1 MSQEDRQFKDQI
13 YEHLGRIGK
22 ALSSPKRLELLDL
35 LSQGPR
41 TVEVLAEEAGLNLAN
56 ASKHLQILRAARM
69 VDTEK
74 RGTYVVYTVGGET
87 VAQFIRALRLLA
99 EERLVDIKDIAT
111 RYLEGR
117 QGMEAVDRKQ
127 LLKRARD
134 GGVTVLDVRPKEE
147 YVAGHI
153 AGAVSIPLG
162 ELRKRLKELPRH
174 QEIVAYCRG
183 PYCVLAIKAV
193 EMLRK
198 KGFRA
203 IRLEDGV
210 TDWRARGLP
219 LAVGE
224 E

>member
-1 MSQEDRQFKDQI
+1 MSEEDRQFKDHI

-41 TVEVLAEEAGLNLAN
+41 TVEVLAEEASLNLAN
-56 ASKHLQILRAARM
+56 ASKHLQILRAARL
-69 VDTEK
+69 VDTK
-74 RGTYVVYTVGGET
+74 KQGLYVIYRVGGET
-87 VAQFIRALRLLA
+87 VTQFFRALRLLA
-99 EERLVDIKDIAT
+99 EERLADIGDIAR

-117 QGMEAVDRKQ
+117 QGMEAVDRTQ
-127 LLKRARD
+127 LLKMARE
-134 GGVTVLDVRPKEE
+134 GAVTVLDVRPKEE
-147 YVAGHI
+147 YMAGHI
-153 AGAVSIPLG
+153 SGAVSIPLG
-162 ELRKRLKELPRH
+162 ELQKRLKELKRG

-210 TDWRARGLP
+210 ADWRARGLP
-219 LAVGE
+219 VAVGE
-224 E
+224 

>member
-1 MSQEDRQFKDQI
+1 MSQEDRQFKDRI

-35 LSQGPR
+35 LAQGPR
-41 TVEVLAEEAGLNLAN
+41 TVEVLSQEASLNLAN
-56 ASKHLQILRAARM
+56 ASKHLQVLRAARL
-69 VDTEK
+69 VDAEK
-74 RGTYVVYTVGGET
+74 RGLYVMYRVGGET
-87 VAQFIRALRLLA
+87 VTQFFRALRLLA
-99 EERLVDIKDIAT
+99 EERLVDIGDIAK

-117 QGMEAVDRKQ
+117 QGMEAVDREQ
-127 LLKRARD
+127 LLKRARA
-134 GGVTVLDVRPKEE
+134 GAVTVLDVRPKEE
-147 YVAGHI
+147 YIAGHI
-153 AGAVSIPLG
+153 PGAVSIPLS
-162 ELRKRLKELPRH
+162 ELQGRLKDLPRH

-210 TDWRARGLP
+210 PDWRARGTP
-219 LAVGE
+219 VADYE

>member
-1 MSQEDRQFKDQI
+1 MSREDRQFKDHI

-22 ALSSPKRLELLDL
+22 ALSCPKRLELLDL
-35 LSQGPR
+35 LAQGPR
-41 TVEVLAEEAGLNLAN
+41 TVEVLSQEASLNLAN
-56 ASKHLQILRAARM
+56 ASKHLQILRAARL
-69 VDTEK
+69 VDAEK
-74 RGTYVVYTVGGET
+74 RGFYVTYRVGGEAVT
-87 VAQFIRALRLLA
+87 QFFRSLRLLA

-117 QGMEAVDRKQ
+117 EGMEAVDRTQ
-127 LLKRARD
+127 LLKRARE
-134 GGVTVLDVRPKEE
+134 GAVTMLDVRPKEE
-147 YVAGHI
+147 YMAGHI
-153 AGAVSIPLG
+153 AGAVSIPLS
-162 ELRKRLKELPRH
+162 ELQRRLKDLPRH

-210 TDWRARGLP
+210 PDWRARGLP
-219 LAVGE
+219 VAVGE
-224 E
+224 

>member
-1 MSQEDRQFKDQI
+1 MSQEDRQFKDHI

-22 ALSSPKRLELLDL
+22 ALSCPKRLELLDL

-41 TVEVLAEEAGLNLAN
+41 TVEVLAEAAGLNLAN
-56 ASKHLQILRAARM
+56 ASKHLQILRAARL
-69 VDTEK
+69 VDAEK
-74 RGTYVVYTVGGET
+74 SGTYVVYTVGGEAVT
-87 VAQFIRALRLLA
+87 QFFRSLRLLA
-99 EERLVDIKDIAT
+99 EERLVDIKDIVA
-111 RYLEGR
+111 RYLAGR
-117 QGMEAVDRKQ
+117 QGMEAVDRTQ
-127 LLKRARD
+127 LFKRARD
-134 GGVTVLDVRPKEE
+134 GAVTVLDVRPKEE
-147 YVAGHI
+147 YMAGHI
-153 AGAVSIPLG
+153 PGAVSIPLC
-162 ELRKRLKELPRH
+162 ELQRRLKDLPRH

-210 TDWRARGLP
+210 PDWRARGLP
-219 LAVGE
+219 VAVGE